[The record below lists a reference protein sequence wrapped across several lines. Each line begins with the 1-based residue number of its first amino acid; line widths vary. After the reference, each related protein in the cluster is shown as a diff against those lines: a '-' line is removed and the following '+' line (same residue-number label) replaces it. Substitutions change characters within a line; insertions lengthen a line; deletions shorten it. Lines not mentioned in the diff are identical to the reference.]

1 MRRGFLL
8 GRAALLTCVAL
19 ALAGAGPADATVPGK
34 NGRIA
39 FMGLE
44 AHGIFTADPDGSRVR
59 RLTAELDVSPA
70 WSPDGDRIAY
80 VDAVRGN
87 IWKMSPNGEKQRK
100 LTDDGKSY
108 EPSWSPNGRRI
119 AYMSTKG
126 GDPEIFTMRAD
137 GGDVQRLTD
146 NDASDLDPRWSPNG
160 RMIVFAR
167 ERVETLPDLFKIS
180 ADGSFTKRL
189 TDTKKRYEVAPTWSP
204 GGDRIAFASG
214 RRGDD
219 EEIYKI
225 KSNGSH
231 RTRLTQNDVTDS
243 DPCWSPNGRKIA
255 VYHDGDVARIPASGG
270 NPHVILRH
278 AAWPDW
284 KAR

>member
-1 MRRGFLL
+1 M
-8 GRAALLTCVAL
+8 AASLPVCVVVVGL
-19 ALAGAGPADATVPGK
+19 AAAGPAHATVPGK

-44 AHGIFTADPDGSRVR
+44 QRGIHTADPDGKRIR
-59 RLTAELDVSPA
+59 RLTNGLDVSPA

-80 VDAVRGN
+80 VDAVKGN
-87 IWKMSPNGEKQRK
+87 IWKMHPNGEKRRK

-119 AYMSTKG
+119 VYMSTRG

-137 GGDVQRLTD
+137 GSDVRRLTD
-146 NDASDLDPRWSPNG
+146 NDASDFDPRWSPNG
-160 RMIVFAR
+160 RMIVFSR
-167 ERVETLPDLFKIS
+167 ERVETLPDVFKIS
-180 ADGSFTKRL
+180 SDGGFTKRL
-189 TDTKKRYEVAPTWSP
+189 TNTEKRYEVAPTWSP
-204 GGDRIAFASG
+204 GGGKIAFASG

-225 KSNGSH
+225 KSNGA
-231 RTRLTQNDVTDS
+231 RRKRLTHNDVIDS

-255 VYHDGDVARIPASGG
+255 LYHDGDVARIPASGG
-270 NPHVILRH
+270 RPHVTLRN